1 VRTIVQMAQRAKA
14 AIMTQPE
21 EGDPLAANYGDSP
34 LIASEQRSGR
44 VWTPVHA
51 LSPEMKDQKVS
62 GAC

>member
-1 VRTIVQMAQRAKA
+1 MAQRAKA